1 MKILLVNPPTT
12 NVHVPEN
19 TPLGLLYLAQAVR
32 DIADPWVI
40 DFDAM
45 KLPAGGMLR
54 RLTEERPD
62 LLGIT
67 CTTYSFKALV
77 EITRFVREQLPETR
91 IVIGGPH
98 VTAYPEQAMKEA
110 APDWIITREGELAF
124 RDLVLGLKG
133 EQSCPAP
140 GSIIEGT
147 PLEPIERFGFPAR
160 DLLEPGLYGY
170 LGNHPRH
177 VAPEAV
183 MLWGRGCPHKCTFCS
198 DVVFMDRKTRFR
210 PADAV
215 LDEIGELKRLGFK
228 EIFVYDDELAGMNPV
243 ENAWIAEI
251 CRGIIARGYNDLVFK
266 CQGRCSK
273 FATQEMLDLMAEA
286 GFRTIMWGVESGS
299 PAVLRAIRKGTT
311 REAIEETMERCRKAG
326 IERWMFLII
335 GFPQETASDL
345 QMTCDLVEK
354 VKPEY
359 VQVTFATPYPSALSE
374 QALRE
379 NRVQNWD
386 IDTWNTHRPVIRCD
400 HLTDDELIAWRE
412 KILAACDRHHR
423 VEPQPGMHVAEE
435 AIGNSCYSGMVV
447 GLDAAKGLPS
457 GDRIPPRVP
466 QHRIPTWDDHWEA
479 TKLAWKRQGLG
490 GIYQKAVRAFQ
501 RRFTDRSVP
510 PESLFMG
517 QG

>member
-1 MKILLVNPPTT
+1 MKVLLVNPPTT

-19 TPLGLLYLAQAVR
+19 IPLGLLYLAAAIR
-32 DIADPWVI
+32 DVSNPWVI

-45 KLPAGGMLR
+45 KLPGDGLFR
-54 RLTEERPD
+54 RLREEKPD
-62 LLGIT
+62 VLGIT
-67 CTTYSFKALV
+67 CTTYSYKALI
-77 EITRFVREQLPETR
+77 EIARFARKELPETI
-91 IVIGGPH
+91 IVVGGPH
-98 VTAYPEQAMKEA
+98 VTAYPAQTIEEVQ
-110 APDWIITREGELAF
+110 PDYLISREGELAF
-124 RDLVLGLKG
+124 RDLILGLQGMAPLPPKG
-133 EQSCPAP
+133 SV
-140 GSIIEGT
+140 IEGA
-147 PLEPIERFGFPAR
+147 PLEPMEKFGRPAR
-160 DLLEPGLYGY
+160 DLLEPGIYGY

-210 PADAV
+210 EVSAI
-215 LDEIGELKRLGFK
+215 LDEIGELKRLGFR

-243 ENAWIAEI
+243 ENAWITEI
-251 CRGIIARGYNDLVFK
+251 CNGIIARGYNDLAFK

-273 FATQEMLDLMAEA
+273 FATQEMLDLMAQA

-299 PAVLRAIRKGTT
+299 SKILKAIRKGTT
-311 REAIEETMERCRKAG
+311 REAIEGTMERCRKAG
-326 IERWMFLII
+326 IERWMFLMI
-335 GFPQETASDL
+335 GFPEETHDDL
-345 QMTCDLVEK
+345 RMTYELVDM

-386 IDTWNTHRPVIRCD
+386 IDTWNTHKPVIRCD
-400 HLTDDELIAWRE
+400 HLTDDELVVWRE

-435 AIGNSCYSGMVV
+435 TIGNSCYSGLVV

-457 GDRIPPRVP
+457 GDLPPARTL
-466 QHRIPTWDDHWEA
+466 QHRIPTWQDHWDA
-479 TKLAWKRQGLG
+479 TKRVWQKDGLT
-490 GIYQKAVRAFQ
+490 GIYGKAVRAIQ
-501 RRFTDRSVP
+501 RRISDKPVP
-510 PESLFMG
+510 PESVFI
-517 QG
+517 Q